1 MLPRARGLLR
11 HVEDQPLVV
20 TKASRVA
27 TLAMNRPAAKNSL
40 DPSLIAAL
48 TAALA
53 DVSADPEIRAIVLTG
68 SGGSFCA
75 GADLKQAMSQ
85 GIGGDM
91 STRVDEFHALI
102 RGIVGAPQ
110 PVVAAIDGAAV
121 GFGADLALACDLR
134 IMSSRGYLQEKF
146 VQIGL
151 MPDGGGTFWLP
162 RLVGIGR
169 AMELMMLGT
178 KIDSEHALA
187 LGLTNR
193 VVAPD
198 ELAASA
204 QALATQLADG
214 PPLALA
220 AIKRAVRAGLADT
233 IDGALA
239 REKASQLELLR
250 SQDVMAGVLGWMS
263 GKKPEFAGR

>member
-1 MLPRARGLLR
+1 
-11 HVEDQPLVV
+11 VEDTPLVV
-20 TKASRVA
+20 SKSNRVA
-27 TLAMNRPAAKNSL
+27 ILAMNRPAAKNSL
-40 DPSLIAAL
+40 DPSLLAAL

-53 DVSADPEIRAIVLTG
+53 DVSADRDIRAIVLTG

-91 STRVDEFHALI
+91 STRVDEFHAVI
-102 RGIVGAPQ
+102 KAIVAAPQ
-110 PVVAAIDGAAV
+110 PIVAAIDGAAV

-134 IMSSRGYLQEKF
+134 IMSSRAYLQEKF

-178 KIDSEHALA
+178 KIVAEHALS

-193 VVAPD
+193 VVAPE
-198 ELAASA
+198 ELDAAA
-204 QALATQLADG
+204 RALAQDLADG
-214 PPLALA
+214 PPLAIA
-220 AIKRAVRAGLADT
+220 AIKRAVRASLADSLEN
-233 IDGALA
+233 ALG

-250 SQDVMAGVLGWMS
+250 TQDVMAGVLGWMQ
-263 GKKPEFAGR
+263 GKKPEFSGR

>member
-1 MLPRARGLLR
+1 
-11 HVEDQPLVV
+11 
-20 TKASRVA
+20 
-27 TLAMNRPAAKNSL
+27 MNRPAAKNSL
-40 DPSLIAAL
+40 DPSLLEAL
-48 TAALA
+48 TAVLA
-53 DVSADPEIRAIVLTG
+53 DVSADREIRAIVLTG

-75 GADLKQAMSQ
+75 GADLKQAMAQ

-91 STRVDEFHALI
+91 STRVDEFHAVI
-102 RGIVGAPQ
+102 RALVGAPQ
-110 PVVAAIDGAAV
+110 PIIAAIDGAAV

-178 KIDSEHALA
+178 KIDAAQALA

-193 VVAPD
+193 VVAPE
-198 ELAASA
+198 ELEAAA
-204 QALATQLADG
+204 GALAQQLADG
-214 PPLALA
+214 PPLAIA
-220 AIKRAVRAGLADT
+220 AIKRAVRAGLADSL
-233 IDGALA
+233 DNALG

-250 SQDVMAGVLGWMS
+250 SQDVMAGVLGWMQRT
-263 GKKPEFAGR
+263 KPEFSGR